1 MTHNIPFLSDDCVN
15 CEIGACGIAL
25 NVSRQRITN
34 EQWNALL
41 QKGRDC
47 DLIGAQRRMVEGEVV
62 NQTENRQ
69 ALHTSLRSQDSE
81 APHYADVQAT
91 LNRMYAFAEAVRSGQ
106 WRGARGKRITDVVN
120 VGIGGSEMGPH
131 AVYHALQGVKQ
142 PIRLHFLSAVDGT
155 LVDRTLGA
163 LDPDS
168 TLVIVSS
175 KSFSTRETM
184 VNAAA
189 VDEWLGA
196 AGLDAAQDRAKHVI
210 LVTAKPDAYR
220 EMNVPESNQFPLWDW
235 VGGRFSVW
243 GAIGLPDVIALG
255 PDVFQE
261 LLLGAHE
268 MDCHMLNA
276 PIEKNLPAILALL
289 STWCSSQWQM
299 QYHCL
304 LPYDERLRHLVPWLQ
319 QLEMESLGKT
329 YTPTGERLEGMTGQG
344 VWGGHG
350 NEAQHSFYQWLR
362 EGTGRTS
369 IDLLWCDNP
378 GHNYHHH
385 HRVLVANAQAQA
397 KALVTR
403 EMSSDAS
410 FFNAVTT
417 IRLDELTPRRLGAL
431 MAMYEHKTTMLA
443 HLFGINAFDQPGVE
457 LGKRLSHQV
466 ESQF

>member
-1 MTHNIPFLSDDCVN
+1 
-15 CEIGACGIAL
+15 
-25 NVSRQRITN
+25 
-34 EQWNALL
+34 
-41 QKGRDC
+41 
-47 DLIGAQRRMVEGEVV
+47 
-62 NQTENRQ
+62 
-69 ALHTSLRSQDSE
+69 
-81 APHYADVQAT
+81 
-91 LNRMYAFAEAVRSGQ
+91 
-106 WRGARGKRITDVVN
+106 
-120 VGIGGSEMGPH
+120 MGPH
-131 AVYHALQGVKQ
+131 AVYHALQAVKE

-163 LDPDS
+163 LDPDT

-189 VDEWLGA
+189 VDEWLGE
-196 AGLDAAQDRAKHVI
+196 AGLDAAADRAKHVI
-210 LVTAKPDAYR
+210 LVTAKPEAYR
-220 EMNVPESNQFPLWDW
+220 EMNVPITNQFPLWDW

-255 PDVFQE
+255 PDVFKE
-261 LLLGAHE
+261 MLAGAAE
-268 MDCHMLNA
+268 MDRHMLET
-276 PIEKNLPAILALL
+276 PVERNLPAILALL
-289 STWCSSQWQM
+289 STWCSSHWNM

-304 LPYDERLRHLVPWLQ
+304 LPYDERLRHMVPWLQ

-329 YTPTGERLEGMTGQG
+329 YSPTGERVEGMTGQG

-378 GHNYHHH
+378 GHSYHHH
-385 HRVLVANAQAQA
+385 HRVLVANAKAQA

-403 EMSSDAS
+403 EMPSDG